1 MRESSPSLT
10 PEIASPSV
18 SILINNY
25 NYERFLRQC
34 IQSCLSQTQDPLEII
49 VVDDGSVDASSQ
61 IIREYSEASCLI
73 VPILKGNGGQAS
85 AVNAGFFQSR
95 GDLIVLLDADDYLYP
110 WAIEQITKAVHDLTS
125 TPAMV
130 QCRLDLVD
138 AQGNYIDQYPPP
150 ELSFDDGNVVPQLLK
165 TGQYSTTVTSGLS
178 FPRSLL
184 KQVLPVPE
192 SEFRLCADGYL
203 ISVAPFYG
211 SVVSVETSIGGRR
224 KHDSNLWARE
234 IQSAAQCRRAIEH
247 DFARYRH
254 LCQTATKFNLVADA
268 KMGARDPLHLSNR
281 LASLRLEPSQHPVS
295 GDRPWQLSL
304 DALRAVWEYSNLSH
318 RRRLVLML
326 WFLGAGFLPQILARR
341 VIQWRFSTQSRPVV
355 VNRVLKLLRTATQ

>member
-1 MRESSPSLT
+1 MQESSNSLT
-10 PEIASPSV
+10 PGMASPSV

-61 IIREYSEASCLI
+61 IIREYSEASSLV
-73 VPILKGNGGQAS
+73 VPVLKGNGGQAS
-85 AVNAGFFQSR
+85 ALNLGFCQSR
-95 GDLIVLLDADDYLYP
+95 GELIVLLDADDYLYP
-110 WAIEQITKAVHDLTS
+110 WAIEQITQAVHGLTL
-125 TPAMV
+125 PPVMV

-184 KQVLPVPE
+184 TQVMPIPE
-192 SEFRLCADGYL
+192 EDFRLCADGYL

-234 IQSAAQCRRAIEH
+234 IQSAAQCRKAIEH
-247 DFARYRH
+247 DFARYHH
-254 LCQTATKFNLVADA
+254 LRQTATKFNLVADA
-268 KMGARDPLHLSNR
+268 KMGLRDPLHLSNR
-281 LASLRLEPSQHPVS
+281 LASLRLESSQHPVS
-295 GDRPWQLSL
+295 DDRAWRL
-304 DALRAVWEYSNLSH
+304 ALNAIQAIWEYSNLSH
-318 RRRLVLML
+318 RRRIVLML
-326 WFLGAGFLPQILARR
+326 WFLGAGLLPQRLAQS

-355 VNRVLKLLRTATQ
+355 VNRMLKLLRTATQ